1 MYSDKEIERLSQVFI
16 IDYEIGHILFGASLY
31 IKKLI
36 IGTCYDTLQKKFLSL
51 SLIRLFED
59 MLQIHIKKDRA
70 EDLFITIIRFL

>member
-51 SLIRLFED
+51 PN
-59 MLQIHIKKDRA
+59 QA
-70 EDLFITIIRFL
+70 V